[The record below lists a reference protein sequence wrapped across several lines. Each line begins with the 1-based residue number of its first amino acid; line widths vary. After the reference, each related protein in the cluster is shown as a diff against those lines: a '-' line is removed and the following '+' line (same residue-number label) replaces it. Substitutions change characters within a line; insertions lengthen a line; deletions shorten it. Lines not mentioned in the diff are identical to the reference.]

1 MRTTMARVG
10 GVPAGEIL
18 TLRSLDDV
26 LSLRGLPLFGLPAK
40 HLQVTL
46 PRLSDSENREWSQRL
61 DRFYSACGC
70 EIGSPLMIASMVFW
84 VALALVGP
92 TGPGPF
98 SWQFLALAVA
108 TTFLSAVLG
117 KIVGLKIS
125 RLHLNRAVELLEN
138 ELAGRPNNSW
148 GLPSGGLPSDS

>member
-1 MRTTMARVG
+1 MAR
-10 GVPAGEIL
+10 AGRASADEIL
-18 TLRSLDDV
+18 TLRTLDDV
-26 LSLRGLPLFGLPAK
+26 LSLRDLPLFRVPPNRLRLALP
-40 HLQVTL
+40 QF
-46 PRLSDSENREWSQRL
+46 SDSENGEWSQRL

-70 EIGSPLMIASMVFW
+70 AIGSPLMIASIVFW

-92 TGPGPF
+92 TGPEPF

-125 RLHLNRAVELLEN
+125 RLPLNRAVELLGN
-138 ELAGRPNNSW
+138 DLVVRPNNSW
-148 GLPSGGLPSDS
+148 GLPSDR